1 MAGKRLPIEVVERA
15 RAVAKERATAVPPP
29 HLSPPR
35 PSAPRPP
42 EPRARAREKVVAALK
57 RLHPMD

>member
-1 MAGKRLPIEVVERA
+1 MPAGKRLPTEVIERA
-15 RAVAKERATAVPPP
+15 RSVAKERATAIPPP

-42 EPRARAREKVVAALK
+42 ERRARDKVVAALK